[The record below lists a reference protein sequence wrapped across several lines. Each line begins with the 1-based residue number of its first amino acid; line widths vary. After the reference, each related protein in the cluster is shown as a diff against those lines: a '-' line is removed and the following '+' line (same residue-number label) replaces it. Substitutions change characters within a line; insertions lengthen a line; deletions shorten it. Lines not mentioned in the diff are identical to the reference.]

1 MEMILRI
8 KWFVYLL
15 FADTLKKIRF
25 YISGIWLKA
34 WKRAIDEKYGRLK
47 K

>member
-15 FADTLKKIRF
+15 FAESLKNVKRYF
-25 YISGIWLKA
+25 ERIWLKA
-34 WKRAIDEKYGRLK
+34 WKRAVDEKYSRLK
-47 K
+47 N